1 MTEFRAPDESR
12 AVRPAILLTSIRVMS
27 TPALLPRYLAA
38 VTCVLLLCLLRS
50 STAQLSV
57 GEVYGFETPSVGGSW
72 SYSSNIANPV
82 STPGSTYIPFTLS
95 QSAGLSNYQSI
106 WSDTDATS
114 YEGVQFAFL
123 QDDASISTVIE
134 GLEVY
139 ELYNVSFAYS
149 NRNPVYADTDP
160 EEPEPNSGN
169 VTGLTL
175 HVTVGPITI
184 FSVTLNADL
193 GGFVSA
199 SGTFVF
205 SNASADASVLT
216 FAVNVPGGDQSYL
229 LDAVLVTQLTYSS
242 STGAA
247 SSSSSSGVT
256 PIPPSPS
263 SSSSS
268 ASLGSS
274 AASPSSSASLSSST
288 ASASSLPP
296 PLPPCAVVYN
306 ITVSAMN
313 GASAI
318 ADSGLGDLP
327 TGVFVSADDVL
338 EYLSYSGP
346 LAWCTYCGNA
356 AGSPSVLSNYQD
368 MALVFRYGNDT
379 SDSNQADFTPV
390 FTYYTTP
397 VTPQT
402 STFLVP
408 STLNGTEQL
417 WLAAWDDGISDNFGS
432 VTVLI
437 THIPAVC
444 LPSGV
449 TAAGS
454 SSTSAVAVGSS
465 SAPSIAATSSLSA
478 PAATLSS
485 SSSSFS
491 LPAPSSSTGS
501 SSSVLGDPQFVGLL
515 GQSFQ
520 VHGLDHAV
528 YNLLVD
534 GPLLVNARFRFLS
547 SGRCPSTAAPPTNC
561 WSHPG
566 SYLGELGVVSPNHS
580 RLHILSGAWD
590 EGFAS
595 VTLDGEVVPV
605 GANMTAPGIAVHL
618 LSHYQLWLQS
628 GNFELTIDNSDRFVN
643 IAQLR
648 VLHWSA
654 VHNTHGLLGQT
665 WQRRP
670 NKHGG
675 QVPYIEGDIDD
686 YVEQNDDILGRA
698 LVYGVEQQ

>member
-1 MTEFRAPDESR
+1 M
-12 AVRPAILLTSIRVMS
+12 L
-27 TPALLPRYLAA
+27 
-38 VTCVLLLCLLRS
+38 
-50 STAQLSV
+50 
-57 GEVYGFETPSVGGSW
+57 
-72 SYSSNIANPV
+72 
-82 STPGSTYIPFTLS
+82 
-95 QSAGLSNYQSI
+95 
-106 WSDTDATS
+106 
-114 YEGVQFAFL
+114 EGVQFAIVQAYVKGTFNGQPL
-123 QDDASISTVIE
+123 YVPFSAISTVIE
-134 GLEVY
+134 GLEVG
-139 ELYNVSFAYS
+139 ELYTVSFAYS
-149 NRNPVYADTDP
+149 NRNPQ
-160 EEPEPNSGN
+160 PNSGN
-169 VTGLTL
+169 VIGLTL
-175 HVTVGPITI
+175 NVTIGQQSL
-184 FSVTLNADL
+184 FSVTLNADT
-193 GGFVSA
+193 GTFVQA

-205 SNASADASVLT
+205 SNIGTNSSLLT
-216 FAVNVPGGDQSYL
+216 FNVTAPSGDQTIL
-229 LDAVLVTQLTYSS
+229 LDAVLVNLTSPLPTPVSS
-242 STGAA
+242 STGGVLR
-247 SSSSSSGVT
+247 SSSGARLPT
-256 PIPPSPS
+256 
-263 SSSSS
+263 
-268 ASLGSS
+268 
-274 AASPSSSASLSSST
+274 PSSSAFPFTSSST

-665 WQRRP
+665 W
-670 NKHGG
+670 
-675 QVPYIEGDIDD
+675 
-686 YVEQNDDILGRA
+686 
-698 LVYGVEQQ
+698 